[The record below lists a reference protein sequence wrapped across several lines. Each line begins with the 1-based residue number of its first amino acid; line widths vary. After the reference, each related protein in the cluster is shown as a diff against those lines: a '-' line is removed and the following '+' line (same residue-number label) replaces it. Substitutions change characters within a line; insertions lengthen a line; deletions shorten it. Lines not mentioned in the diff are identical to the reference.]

1 MRIFSDMDLCE
12 LLGSGMKKI
21 MRVYSKEIFD
31 ISEHFIAVC
40 FPYNKE
46 ALTVLNE
53 QSSGGVNSGVIPL
66 SENALLVLK
75 ILKIDGTLTQKQI
88 ADQSKLSIRSV
99 QRAIKELR
107 DNKIIKREGS
117 DKNGRCIL
125 SQETH

>member
-12 LLGSGMKKI
+12 QLGSGMKKI
-21 MRVYSKEIFD
+21 LRVYSKEIFD

-53 QSSGGVNSGVIPL
+53 QSIDGVIPL
-66 SENALLVLK
+66 SENAFLVLK

-88 ADQSKLSIRSV
+88 ADQSKLSIRPV

-117 DKNGRCIL
+117 DKNGRDIL
-125 SQETH
+125 SQETY